1 MDKERKV
8 SRGDEGI
15 DEGERKGGR
24 VERREGWRRVVRK
37 VQVEVRYGLLN
48 VYRSVVRANYRLYF

>member
-15 DEGERKGGR
+15 DDGEWEGGKEGG
-24 VERREGWRRVVRK
+24 REGWRRVVRK

>member
-1 MDKERKV
+1 MTASGR
-8 SRGDEGI
+8 EG
-15 DEGERKGGR
+15 G
-24 VERREGWRRVVRK
+24 REGWRRVVRK

>member
-1 MDKERKV
+1 MDKERKI

-15 DEGERKGGR
+15 DDGEWEGG
-24 VERREGWRRVVRK
+24 REGWRRVVRK